1 MAFLSTPKTSVNAL
15 VGLCRIAE
23 LLGARVGEMYG
34 FRTPAKGV
42 HNAISLHYGKDA
54 KTGYGYAADINEN
67 VPGVN
72 PPTERA
78 LLIRILKIARSLG
91 LAVTYA
97 LDGTKGS
104 AAGHTGHLHVDIA
117 QWSNLGLGDERAR
130 TVTYTGSEVF
140 TVLPAV
146 GLRGRKSAST
156 LATIK
161 HKRPKG
167 YALTIKAFKV
177 SGKYVWGKATDGT
190 WYALVSL
197 NGKETNVKAGCK

>member
-1 MAFLSTPKTSVNAL
+1 MAFLSTPKTSVTAL

-42 HNAISLHYGKDA
+42 HNAISLHYGKDS

-67 VPGVN
+67 VPGIN

-91 LAVTYA
+91 LAVTFA
-97 LDGTKGS
+97 LEGTKGS
-104 AAGHTGHLHVDIA
+104 AAGHKNHLHVDIA
-117 QWSNLGLGDERAR
+117 QWSNVGLGDERAR
-130 TVTYTGSEVF
+130 VVAYTGSEIF

-146 GLRGRKSAST
+146 GLRGRRTAST
-156 LATIK
+156 IAPIRF
-161 HKRPKG
+161 KRGKG
-167 YALTIKAFKV
+167 HRLTIKAFKV
-177 SGKYVWGKATDGT
+177 SGKYVWGKATDGA

-197 NGKETNVKAGCK
+197 DGKETFVKAGK